1 MNIKKD
7 LKITLIFS
15 VIFYIV
21 TLTAV
26 NLKWESD
33 RKELRKYDINS
44 NGFIDG
50 EEDTKEWKVASKR
63 VTSDAALVF
72 APFTL
77 IPISIF
83 LGLMLFLILRIVSR
97 IRRNRRI
104 KE

>member
-26 NLKWESD
+26 NLKWEND
-33 RKELRKYDINS
+33 WEKYREYDINS
-44 NGFIDG
+44 NGFMED
-50 EEDTKEWKVASKR
+50 EEMTKEWEIARKKVSNGTAVGLAR
-63 VTSDAALVF
+63 Y
-72 APFTL
+72 TL